1 MINLQTAKNEKAIFI
16 SCFRNLT
23 LSIIGVTILM
33 IATKFSF
40 NLIDIHLNFL
50 KETIIPYVIGI
61 TGFLVFLILLLA
73 CVLKKLPEESV
84 ELCFKILIS
93 LIFLTTITA
102 FCITFIIAINMTYK
116 ERNFDCY
123 TAVSNIEYCT
133 PK

>member
-1 MINLQTAKNEKAIFI
+1 MNDLQTTRNEKAIFL
-16 SCFRNLT
+16 SCFRKLT
-23 LSIIGVTILM
+23 LSIIGVTLLM
-33 IATKFSF
+33 VSAKFSLDLI
-40 NLIDIHLNFL
+40 NLHLNFF

-93 LIFLTTITA
+93 LIVLTTITA